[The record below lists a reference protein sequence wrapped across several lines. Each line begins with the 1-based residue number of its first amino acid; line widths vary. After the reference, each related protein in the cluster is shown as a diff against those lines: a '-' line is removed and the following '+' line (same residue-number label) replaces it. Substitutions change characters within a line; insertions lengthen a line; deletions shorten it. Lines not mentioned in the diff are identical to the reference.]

1 MNGLYGYVTGCDPPP
16 QTGPETGPLRSRQ
29 RGASGTGGGAAVARL
44 ARLSIQA
51 FRNLSDAD
59 LELPQPGL
67 VLVGRNGHGKTSF
80 FEALLYPE
88 VFRSFRGAKDRDLVR
103 FGEAGLHV
111 EVETDGSAEAGS
123 GGARR
128 RVASGY
134 EAGAARGQV
143 VAVGYDARTSEKRV
157 VVDGLPARRLVEAIG
172 VVRGVVLSPSDVQ
185 LVSGGARLRRGFV
198 DVLLSLVVAGYVE
211 ALGEYRRALRHRC
224 RAGADVADWEAL
236 LARSGAKVA
245 AARRAW
251 AERWAARYGE
261 HCGAIGESAA
271 AELCY
276 ASRGTESETEL
287 AEALERSR
295 PKDLARGRT
304 SVGPH
309 RDDLRLLLGGRELRV
324 YGSAGQWRTAA
335 MALRLVEAETL
346 AGRGAGAGADA
357 AGLPVLCLDDA
368 FAELDAARSARLG
381 ALVEGLAAQGSQV
394 FATVPRDGE
403 MPAAVSRLPKWR
415 IEDGRIEP

>member
-1 MNGLYGYVTGCDPPP
+1 
-16 QTGPETGPLRSRQ
+16 
-29 RGASGTGGGAAVARL
+29 
-44 ARLSIQA
+44 
-51 FRNLSDAD
+51 
-59 LELPQPGL
+59 

-80 FEALLYPE
+80 LEAVLYGE

-103 FGEAGLHV
+103 FGDAGFHV
-111 EVETDGSAEAGS
+111 EVETS
-123 GGARR
+123 GRT
-128 RVASGY
+128 VA
-134 EAGAARGQV
+134 A
-143 VAVGYDARTSEKRV
+143 GYDARTAEKKV
-157 VVDGLPARRLVEAIG
+157 VVDGVVARRLVDAIG

-185 LVSGGARLRRGFV
+185 LATGGARVRRGFL
-198 DVLLSLVVAGYVE
+198 DVLLSLVVPGYVE

-224 RAGADVADWEAL
+224 KAGADVADWEAL

-245 AARRAW
+245 AARREW

-261 HCGAIGESAA
+261 HCRAIGESAES
-271 AELCY
+271 ELCY
-276 ASRGTESETEL
+276 ATRGTASEADL
-287 AEALERSR
+287 AAALERSR
-295 PKDLARGRT
+295 DKDLARGRT

-346 AGRGAGAGADA
+346 AAGDAGAS
-357 AGLPVLCLDDA
+357 LPVLCLDDA

-381 ALVEGLAAQGSQV
+381 ALVEGLAERGSQV

-415 IEDGRIEP
+415 IEDGRIEA